1 MLVLVALTLIGVILC
16 STIGFSSLKTKMMEI
31 PMVKTLSKSFLSD
44 WIKAMFVLAGTPIF
58 LFYLSLSAVN
68 QFVRVH
74 LTGNWITEEVD
85 AAGRKRWFTRIACTQ
100 LDSVWKWRWTSVLN
114 KTIDVGLFYICIQVG
129 VGK

>member
-1 MLVLVALTLIGVILC
+1 
-16 STIGFSSLKTKMMEI
+16 
-31 PMVKTLSKSFLSD
+31 
-44 WIKAMFVLAGTPIF
+44 MFVLAGTPIF

-129 VGK
+129 VGKLTYLFLSWLNEVLGT